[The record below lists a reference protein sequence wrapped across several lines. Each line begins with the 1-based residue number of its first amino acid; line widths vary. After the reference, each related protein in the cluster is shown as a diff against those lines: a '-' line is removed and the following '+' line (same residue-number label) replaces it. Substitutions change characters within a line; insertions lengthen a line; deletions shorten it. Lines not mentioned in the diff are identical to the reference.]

1 VSDKSGVS
9 AQVISLPNGG
19 GALHGLGEKFSP
31 DLHTGVGN
39 FSVPILVP
47 PGRSGLQPRLTLA
60 YSTGAGNGPFGL
72 GWTLGVPGVS
82 RQTARGVPRYEE
94 EADVYILSGAED
106 LVPVAGH
113 FPGRVRYRPRT
124 EGLFARVERQ
134 LDPASDYWDVRTRDG
149 LVSVYG
155 TPGRRGD
162 DPAAQ
167 TPSDDAAR
175 IFAWR
180 LTETRDPF
188 GNRIVYE
195 YRHDEGH
202 ESGHRWRQPL
212 LKRIR
217 YADYS
222 DDAGQTRFLVSVTL
236 VYDDEPDAG
245 HPGGR
250 RPRPD
255 PFSDYRA
262 GFEIRTT
269 RRCTSIVTAT
279 EHGIERRVLAYRL
292 VYLDERDDLE
302 DLAARQPLNGVSL
315 LSLIH
320 VLGYDDAGVAHAEL
334 PPLELDYTAFEPR
347 TRRDFFPL
355 SGPDLPSGSLAR
367 AEYELADLGGRGLPD
382 IVEIAG
388 TVRYWANLG
397 DGRFDLARPMA
408 EAPAGLELAD
418 PHVQLV
424 DADGDGRI
432 DLLVTSGGESGYF
445 PLQHD
450 RGWDRASFR
459 PHASA
464 PTFGLADPEVRL
476 VDLDGDGVT
485 DALRTGSR
493 LEHYFNHPTKGWHH
507 VVVVE
512 RGPLERC
519 PDVTFSDPRVRLADL
534 NGDGLQDIVLV
545 SDGNVEYWPSLG
557 HAAWGPRLG
566 MRSAPRFPAG
576 HDPRRVLLG
585 DVDGD
590 GLADLLY
597 VDDARVTL
605 WINRGGDAWSD
616 PVVIEG
622 TPPVTEPD
630 AVRLV
635 DLRGSGVSGVLWTA
649 DQDGS
654 GRPRSFFLDLTGAGK
669 PYLLHRMD
677 NRLGAVTEVRYAAST
692 AFRLDDERDP
702 ARRWRTPL
710 PFPVQVVAAVHVTD
724 VFSGSRLTSEF
735 RYHHGHWDGGEREL
749 RGFGLVEQRDTETA
763 LAAGGDGRAT
773 VPPTCTKTWFHQGPI
788 GPEEGDWRE
797 GDARAEFWPGD
808 PSLFPRHPELDAI
821 LGSRVLP
828 RRARRDAL
836 RALAGHVLRIE
847 RYALDGSERQ
857 GRPLTVSETWLG
869 VREEEPPAAG
879 EPDRPRIFFAMAR
892 GQRTTEWGRGR
903 DPLTRFDLT
912 DDHDP
917 FGQPRLKTQV
927 ACPRGWRALEDRPGR
942 PYLATRTRTAFATPA
957 TPGPYIHDRVASVTT
972 RELVNDGT
980 MTIAALLERPDAA
993 MPVIAQTL
1001 SFYDRDPARSDAGAF
1016 TGLPLGRLG
1025 DFGALVR
1032 SERLALTDAL
1042 LAQVHGAG
1050 VPPYLAAGGGGG
1062 AGQPAEFLTLVGGA
1076 GYVDRRSGSDPTV
1089 VPGLFVTTACRRHDV
1104 HADPGG
1110 RGRGLVLAT
1119 RDPLG
1124 HETTIAY
1131 DHPYQLLPVRVTDP
1145 VGNPTSALYDGR
1157 TLQPRRMTD
1166 ANGNDT
1172 LVTFTPMGLPE
1183 SFRLRGKMGEGDQAR
1198 PSVRFRYD
1206 FWALARS
1213 RPGAPQPIS
1222 VTTVRHVHHDAE
1234 ADVSLPERDEVIE
1247 SREYSDGFGRLL
1259 QTRTRGEDL
1268 RFGSAEFGGG
1278 DALLPADQR
1287 AAGPD
1292 PVGTPNGDPA
1302 RPNVVVSGWQIY
1314 DDKGRVVEKYEPFFS
1329 TGWEYAPPRERQL
1342 GSRTRLAY
1350 DARGLV
1356 VCTIAPDGSEQR
1368 MVPGV
1373 PLAADD
1379 PERFEPTPWETY
1391 LYDANDNA
1399 GRTHATSAA
1408 GYRGHWDTPASVEI
1422 DGLGRVVSQVVRN
1435 GPQPGDRLTTRFVHD
1450 VRGNL
1455 LATIDALGR
1464 VAVADVFDLL
1474 DRRLRR
1480 DSPDAGS
1487 QVSVLDAAGNAVEVR
1502 DARGAWRLQ
1511 ARDVAGRPTHLWA
1524 RDRAG
1529 EPLTLRERLVYG
1541 DDPAAGLGPA
1551 EIAVGNLRGRLH
1563 RHYDEAGR
1571 LTVTAYDLQGNTLR
1585 RVREVV
1591 ASGQVLTAFASA
1603 PGWNVT
1609 AYRTDWTS
1617 GAGSGPAA
1625 LAARAV
1631 ALLDAT
1637 PYETTMAYDALGRV
1651 KSLEPPPDATGRR
1664 ARVRPAYN
1672 RAGAIE
1678 RVTVDGHAYV
1688 RRIAYDARGQRTL
1701 VALGNGVLTRLAYG
1715 PETAR
1720 LVRLRSEAYE
1730 ESGAGYR
1737 LRGGV
1742 LQDLACEHDVMGNL
1756 LALRDRTPSSGLA
1769 AHPDRLDR
1777 VFTYDALYRLRTAT
1791 GREHDGP
1798 LPAAPW
1804 DDAVR
1809 GGDPTRTRAY
1819 IQDYAYDAIG
1829 NVQSLTH
1836 AAGPGSFRRDFAL
1849 APGTNRLATL
1859 TVGSTTYTYDHDASG
1874 NLVRENA
1881 ERHLEWDHA
1890 GRLRVF
1896 RVQAEAAGAP
1906 AGSGQ
1911 LAEPS
1916 RHAHYLYDGG
1926 GRRTLKVVRTQGGG
1940 VETTVYVDGT
1950 FEHHRWTEAG
1960 RPRQCTWLHVMDGRN
1975 RVAIVRA
1982 GDPRPGAAGPAVQ
1995 YHLAD
2000 HLGSSHVVVG
2010 GAGPGDRAFVDRE
2023 EYHPYGE
2030 TSFGSFGRKRYR
2042 FSGKERDEESGLG
2055 YFEARYYASWL
2066 ARWTSCDPAGTVD
2079 GPSLYVYARDNP
2091 LTYGDPAGTASK
2103 KAPTTAAEP
2112 AANPGA
2118 AAPAPGNAPAAPE
2131 APVSQA
2137 GGAPIGQS
2145 SIATVEQLRETLRLQ
2160 TEQLA
2165 PLVAELHDLE
2175 VTLGIRQLRDQ
2186 AGDLVEAIAEQR
2198 SAGQD
2203 VSVMETELENLREEI
2218 RARSTPRHAEL
2229 QAQVQER
2236 TAAVSSARS
2245 AVQVAEGPAPPP
2257 KPTGWLG
2264 KVKGWFGFLL
2274 PIVAGAVA
2282 TYQGQEM
2289 CMNAE
2294 DPVAAAL
2301 GEITYASGL
2310 LQIGA
2315 GAGAVAGLVIG
2326 SEALIAG
2333 GTVLGEVAGIPVL
2346 YIANIELAREYNAQ
2360 TYRLAEKAK
2369 TPEEASKVHQMRGL
2383 EYVARMMLVH

>member
-9 AQVISLPNGG
+9 AQVISLPKGG
-19 GALHGLGEKFSP
+19 GALHGIGEKFSP

-47 PGRSGLQPRLTLA
+47 PGRNGLQPRLALA
-60 YSTGAGNGPFGL
+60 YSTGAGNGPLGL
-72 GWTLGVPGVS
+72 GWTFGVPGVS

-94 EADVYILSGAED
+94 AADVYILSGAED
-106 LVPVAGH
+106 LVPVAGR

-124 EGLFARVERQ
+124 EGLFALIERQ
-134 LDPASDYWDVRTRDG
+134 LDGTNDYWDVRTRDG

-167 TPSDDAAR
+167 TRPGDPAR

-195 YRHDEGH
+195 YRHDEGD
-202 ESGHRWRQPL
+202 EGGHRWRQPL
-212 LKRIR
+212 LERIR
-217 YADYS
+217 YADYA
-222 DDAGQTRFLVSVTL
+222 DGGETRFLVSVTL
-236 VYDDEPDAG
+236 VYDDEPDPG
-245 HPGGR
+245 HPAAR

-255 PFSDYRA
+255 PVSDYRA

-269 RRCTSIVTAT
+269 RRCTSIVTST
-279 EHGIERRVLAYRL
+279 HGGIERRVLAYRL

-302 DLAARQPLNGVSL
+302 DLAARLPLNGVSL
-315 LSLIH
+315 LSRIH
-320 VLGYDDAGVAHAEL
+320 VHGYDDAGVAHAEL

-355 SGPDLPSGSLAR
+355 SGPDLPPGSLAR

-432 DLLVTSGGESGYF
+432 DLLVTSSGESGYF

-450 RGWDRASFR
+450 GGWDRESFR
-459 PHASA
+459 PQASA
-464 PTFGLADPEVRL
+464 PTFSLADPEVRL

-493 LEHYFNHPTKGWHH
+493 LEHYFNHPAKGWHH
-507 VVVVE
+507 VVAVE
-512 RGPLERC
+512 RGPLEQF

-557 HAAWGPRLG
+557 HAAWGPRLT
-566 MRSAPRFPAG
+566 MRSAPRFPDG
-576 HDPRRVLLG
+576 HDPRRILLG

-605 WINRGGDAWSD
+605 WINRGGEGWSD
-616 PVVIEG
+616 PVAIEG
-622 TPPVTEPD
+622 TPPVTDLD

-649 DQDGS
+649 DGDGS

-677 NRLGAVTEVRYAAST
+677 NRLGAVTEIRYASST
-692 AFRLDDERDP
+692 RFRLDDERDP

-710 PFPVQVVAAVHVTD
+710 PFPVQVVAAVQVTD

-735 RYHHGHWDGGEREL
+735 RYHHGHWDGGEREF
-749 RGFGLVEQRDTETA
+749 RGFGLVEQLDAETA
-763 LAAGGDGRAT
+763 LHPGADGRAT
-773 VPPTCTKTWFHQGPI
+773 TPPMCTKTWFHQGPI
-788 GPEEGDWRE
+788 GPEEGGWRE
-797 GDARAEFWPGD
+797 ADPRAEFWPGD
-808 PSLFPRHPELDAI
+808 PSLFPRHPELDAV
-821 LGSRVLP
+821 LGSRTLP

-836 RALAGHVLRIE
+836 RALSGQILRTE
-847 RYALDGSERQ
+847 RYASDGSARQ
-857 GRPLTVSETWLG
+857 TRPFTVTETWLS
-869 VREEEPPAAG
+869 VREEEPPAGG
-879 EPDRPRIFFAMAR
+879 EPDRPRIFLAIAR
-892 GQRTTEWGRGR
+892 GQRTTEWERGD
-903 DPLTRFDLT
+903 DPLTRFDFT

-917 FGQPRLKTQV
+917 FGQPRLTTQV
-927 ACPRGWRALEDRPGR
+927 ACPRGWRTPHDRPGR
-942 PYLATRTRTAFATPA
+942 PYLATRSRTVFATPA
-957 TPGPYIHDRVASVTT
+957 TPGPYIHDRVASITT

-980 MTIAALLERPDAA
+980 LTVAALLERPDAA
-993 MPVIAQTL
+993 LPVIAQTL
-1001 SFYDRDPARSDAGAF
+1001 SFYDRDPTRGDAGAF

-1032 SERLALTDAL
+1032 TERLALTDAL
-1042 LAQVHGAG
+1042 LGQVYGAG
-1050 VPPYLAAGGGGG
+1050 VPPYLAAAGG
-1062 AGQPAEFLTLVGGA
+1062 AGAEYPAEFRALVGGA
-1076 GYVDRRSGSDPTV
+1076 GYVDRRSGSDPAV
-1089 VPGLFVTTACRRHDV
+1089 IPGLFVTTACRRYDF

-1110 RGRGLVLAT
+1110 RGRGLVVAT
-1119 RDPLG
+1119 RDALG
-1124 HETTIAY
+1124 HETTVAY
-1131 DHPYQLLPVRVTDP
+1131 DHPYQLLPVQVRDP
-1145 VGNPTSALYDGR
+1145 IGNLTSALYDGR
-1157 TLQPRRMTD
+1157 TLRPRRMTD

-1172 LVTFTPMGLPE
+1172 LVTFTPLGLPE
-1183 SFRLRGKMGEGDQAR
+1183 SFQLRGKMGDGDQTR

-1206 FWALARS
+1206 FWAQATS
-1213 RPGAPQPIS
+1213 RPGAPRPIS
-1222 VTTVRHVHHDAE
+1222 VTTVRHVHYDSE
-1234 ADVSLPERDEVIE
+1234 VDVPLPERDEVIE

-1259 QTRTRGEDL
+1259 QTRTRGEDV

-1278 DALLPADQR
+1278 DALLPADQS

-1292 PVGTPNGDPA
+1292 TIAGAVNPDLL
-1302 RPNVVVSGWQIY
+1302 RPNVIVSGWQIY
-1314 DDKGRVVEKYEPFFS
+1314 DDRGRVVEKYEPFFS

-1342 GSRTRLAY
+1342 GSRSRLAY
-1350 DARGLV
+1350 DVRDRVARTV
-1356 VCTIAPDGSEQR
+1356 APDGSEQR

-1379 PERFEPTPWETY
+1379 PERFEPTPWETC

-1399 GRTHATSAA
+1399 GRTHATAAA
-1408 GYRGHWDTPASVEI
+1408 GYQGHWNTPSSVET
-1422 DGLGRVVSQVVRN
+1422 DALGRPVSQVVRN
-1435 GPQPGDRLTTRFVHD
+1435 GPQPADRLTTRFVHD

-1455 LATIDALGR
+1455 LGVVDALGR
-1464 VAVADVFDLL
+1464 LAVADVFDLL

-1480 DSPDAGS
+1480 DSPDAGAH
-1487 QVSVLDAAGNAVEVR
+1487 VSVLDAAGNAVEVR

-1511 ARDVAGRPTHLWA
+1511 ARDAASRPTHLWA
-1524 RDRAG
+1524 RDRTG
-1529 EPLTLRERLVYG
+1529 EPVTLRERLVYG
-1541 DDPAAGLGPA
+1541 DDPSAALGPA
-1551 EIAVGNLRGRLH
+1551 EVAGGNLRGRIH

-1571 LTVTAYDLQGNTLR
+1571 LTVAAYDLQGNALR
-1585 RVREVV
+1585 RVREVI
-1591 ASGQVLTAFASA
+1591 APGHVLAAFASA

-1617 GAGSGPAA
+1617 SAGSGPPA
-1625 LAARAV
+1625 LAARAA
-1631 ALLDAT
+1631 ALLDVT

-1651 KSLEPPPDATGRR
+1651 TSLEPPRDALGKR
-1664 ARVRPAYN
+1664 ALVRPAYN

-1678 RVTVDGHAYV
+1678 RVDVDGQPYV
-1688 RRIAYDARGQRTL
+1688 RRIAYDAKGQRTL
-1701 VALGNGVLTRLAYG
+1701 VALGNGVITRLAYG
-1715 PETAR
+1715 PQTAR
-1720 LVRLRSEAYE
+1720 LVRLRSEVYE
-1730 ESGAGYR
+1730 ASGAGYR

-1742 LQDLACEHDVMGNL
+1742 LQDLAYEHDVMGNL
-1756 LALRDRTPSSGLA
+1756 LALRDRTPASGLA
-1769 AHPDRLDR
+1769 AQPDRLDR
-1777 VFTYDALYRLRTAT
+1777 AFTYDALYRLRTAT
-1791 GREHDGP
+1791 GREHDGAVA
-1798 LPAAPW
+1798 AAPW
-1804 DDAVR
+1804 DDVVR

-1819 IQDYAYDAIG
+1819 TQDYGYDAIG
-1829 NVQSLTH
+1829 NMQSLAHT
-1836 AAGPGSFRRDFAL
+1836 AGSGSFRRDFAL
-1849 APGTNRLATL
+1849 APGTNRVATM
-1859 TVGSTTYTYDHDASG
+1859 TVGSTTYTYEHDASG
-1874 NLVRENA
+1874 HLVRENA

-1890 GRLRVF
+1890 DRLRVF
-1896 RVQAEAAGAP
+1896 RVQTVAAGAS

-1911 LAEPS
+1911 MAEPS

-1926 GRRTLKVVRTQGGG
+1926 GRRVMKVVRTQGGG
-1940 VETTVYVDGT
+1940 VETTVYVDGG
-1950 FEHHRWTEAG
+1950 FEHHRWREAG
-1960 RPRQCTWLHVMDGRN
+1960 RARQCTWLHVMDGRD
-1975 RVAIVRA
+1975 RVATIRA
-1982 GDPRPGAAGPAVQ
+1982 GDPRPGGAGPDVQ

-2010 GAGPGDRAFVDRE
+2010 GAGPADRAFVDRE

-2055 YFEARYYASWL
+2055 YFEARYYAPWL

-2091 LTYGDPAGTASK
+2091 LTYGDPAGAASK
-2103 KAPTTAAEP
+2103 KAPTGATEP
-2112 AANPGA
+2112 AANPA
-2118 AAPAPGNAPAAPE
+2118 AAPE
-2131 APVSQA
+2131 AGNLPAGPEAQAPQA

-2145 SIATVEQLRETLRLQ
+2145 GVATVEQLRETLQLQ
-2160 TEQLA
+2160 TERLA

-2175 VTLGIRQLRDQ
+2175 VTLGIRELRNQ
-2186 AGDLVEAIAEQR
+2186 AGDLVEAIADQR
-2198 SAGQD
+2198 NAGQD
-2203 VSVMETELENLREEI
+2203 VSIMETELENIREQI
-2218 RARSTPRHAEL
+2218 RVRSTPEHAALRLRVE
-2229 QAQVQER
+2229 EG
-2236 TAAVSSARS
+2236 TAAVSSARN
-2245 AVQVAEGPAPPP
+2245 AVQVAEGPAPAP
-2257 KPTGWLG
+2257 KTAGWLG

-2315 GAGAVAGLVIG
+2315 GAGVAAGMVIG
-2326 SEALIAG
+2326 SEALIVG
-2333 GTVLGEVAGIPVL
+2333 GSVVGEVAGIPVL
-2346 YIANIELAREYNAQ
+2346 YVANVELARDYNAM

-2369 TPEEASKVHQMRGL
+2369 TPEEATKVHQMRGL
-2383 EYVARMMLVH
+2383 EYVARMMLAR